1 MDAPEQG
8 TWVGQ
13 LSMALM
19 FEGSKSEGLYPV
31 LDTEDG
37 RRFRVHVKGSQQP
50 DADVLSALMNQR
62 VCLHGT
68 ADDLRGHWRLLLD
81 PSLPGEVI
89 EVARVPSTE
98 LDSSSAKPAM
108 DLPKAE
114 ANPPEISPPSSFD
127 MKDSR

>member
-1 MDAPEQG
+1 MSVPENA

-31 LDTEDG
+31 LDTDDG
-37 RRFRVHVKGSQQP
+37 RRLRVHVKGSQLP
-50 DADVLSALMNQR
+50 DEQVLSALMNKR
-62 VCLHGT
+62 VSLHGA

-89 EVARVPSTE
+89 EGASVPSTSR
-98 LDSSSAKPAM
+98 DSSSAKPAM

>member
-1 MDAPEQG
+1 MSVPENA

-13 LSMALM
+13 LSMALL

-37 RRFRVHVKGSQQP
+37 RRFRVHVKGSQLP

-62 VCLHGT
+62 VCLHGA

-81 PSLPGEVI
+81 PSFPGEVI
-89 EVARVPSTE
+89 EGASVPSTAR
-98 LDSSSAKPAM
+98 DSSRAKPAM

-114 ANPPEISPPSSFD
+114 ANPPEISPPSSSD
-127 MKDSR
+127 QKDSR

>member
-1 MDAPEQG
+1 MSVPENA

-37 RRFRVHVKGSQQP
+37 RRFRVHVKGSQLP

-62 VCLHGT
+62 VCLHGM
-68 ADDLRGHWRLLLD
+68 ADNLRGHWRLILD
-81 PSLPGEVI
+81 PALPGELQPI
-89 EVARVPSTE
+89 EASPEVP
-98 LDSSSAKPAM
+98 A
-108 DLPKAE
+108 
-114 ANPPEISPPSSFD
+114 PPPNEETP
-127 MKDSR
+127 